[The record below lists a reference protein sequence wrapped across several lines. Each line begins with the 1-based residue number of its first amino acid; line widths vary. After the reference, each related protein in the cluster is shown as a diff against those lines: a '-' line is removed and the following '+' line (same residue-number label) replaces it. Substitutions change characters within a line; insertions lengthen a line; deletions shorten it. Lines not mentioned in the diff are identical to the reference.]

1 MKKLFL
7 LPLFLFGCKTP
18 DIDKAISSL
27 PGYEFG
33 EVQYYSRSNFHKTD
47 ILAQGGKIDDDAL
60 TVDSLT
66 ISHHNNMFEIGASV
80 KDLRRPLRTS
90 PVSPTGGVK

>member
-7 LPLFLFGCKTP
+7 LLPLLSSCKTP

-47 ILAQGGKIDDDAL
+47 ILAQGGKIEEDAL

-80 KDLRRPLRTS
+80 KDLRRPLRTFS
-90 PVSPTGGVK
+90 ASPTGI